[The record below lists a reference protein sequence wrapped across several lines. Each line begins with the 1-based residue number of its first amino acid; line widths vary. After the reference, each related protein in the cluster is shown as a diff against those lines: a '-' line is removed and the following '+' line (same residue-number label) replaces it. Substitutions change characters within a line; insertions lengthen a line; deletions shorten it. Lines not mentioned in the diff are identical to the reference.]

1 MSDRR
6 LVDQAIRELAENPEQ
21 YEAVHEKGHCVVL
34 AGPGSGKTK
43 TLTTAMARALLED
56 VAEPRGIACITYNN
70 ECAIELETRM
80 ARLGVETNDRV
91 FIGTVHGFALSQ
103 IIIPYAR
110 CVLPELPND
119 FRIATREECRQSVE
133 AAHAKVINDRE
144 DPHNRWRFA
153 EVKRRQDVDRTQ
165 PTWHGRNPELA
176 TFIEAYEIDLRRRG
190 LIDFDDMPLIAF
202 RMIQAHPWIRK
213 SLSARFPVLFVDE
226 YQDLGHALHELVL
239 MLCFDAGVRLFA
251 VGDAD
256 QSIYAFTGANPKLLT
271 GLSDRQGVRSI
282 RLRFN
287 YRCGTK
293 MIDASMAALGEERGY
308 KAPEGVEEGVVVF
321 RSVDGN
327 INAQAKY
334 VIDSLIPE
342 LTHRNVPLE
351 QIAILYRTASE
362 GNEIATLAI
371 AAGLPIVRADNQAL
385 VRRNSRLSRLI
396 EACAQWV
403 SGGWKEGNP
412 LFRRLSE
419 EAIVLVLGPKA
430 SREERHAIQLELVR
444 FLKTSIEANHTA
456 HSWLKEFR
464 EQLIHPWRLR
474 ARTVTEDWNV
484 IDEMI
489 TRTEPSSVGGDMSLA
504 DFGGRNEG
512 SGRLNLSTLHSA
524 KGREFDVVILFA
536 MNNDVIPSWRD
547 QQRPEALR
555 EARRLFYV
563 GVTRGR
569 KGLCVVYQKGN
580 HSPWVK
586 ELYDRVKT
594 S

>member
-21 YEAVHEKGHCVVL
+21 YEAVREKGHCVVL

-103 IIIPYAR
+103 IISPYAR

-165 PTWHGRNPELA
+165 PTWHGQNPELA

-202 RMIQAHPWIRK
+202 RMIQAHPWIRQ

-293 MIDASMAALGEERGY
+293 IIDASMAALGEERGY

-334 VIDSLIPE
+334 VIESLIPE

-419 EAIVLVLGPKA
+419 EAIVLVLGAKA

-489 TRTEPSSVGGDMSLA
+489 TRTSSSVGGDMSLA

-512 SGRLNLSTLHSA
+512 SSRLNLSTLHSA

-547 QQRPEALR
+547 QRRPEALR